1 MASAGP
7 IALGVIAAKLG
18 ADFIAGV
25 HKGIQEDIERAKELN
40 RAVLKD
46 DPLAVMRIGAEKV
59 ADTFEKIPIVGKIYA
74 EQIRTEI
81 AAIGA
86 LNDVIAATAERGRE
100 LQAYSGVITRAVAE
114 QEISKLRNDIRESQQ
129 LGGDYGRV
137 ISAQTR
143 TEDAMREAILPIKES
158 MVSLT
163 ADLSEKIADIA
174 EIVKPGIQ
182 ITGDIVGLLVEYK
195 DVLFPIF
202 SSIELSL
209 KTAKWLSSLL
219 AGIREIFAKDDE
231 VAQDALDQ
239 ILKMADLNMPLNAK
253 QEPANAPDDSL
264 NIPIFN

>member
-1 MASAGP
+1 MKAFN
-7 IALGVIAAKLG
+7 IAAEGAASKLEDVG
-18 ADFIAGV
+18 LAGKFV
-25 HKGIQEDIERAKELN
+25 
-40 RAVLKD
+40 
-46 DPLAVMRIGAEKV
+46 
-59 ADTFEKIPIVGKIYA
+59 A
-74 EQIRTEI
+74 EQIRTGMV
-81 AAIGA
+81 AIGA
-86 LNDVIAATAERGRE
+86 LNDVIAVTAERGRE
-100 LQAYSGVITRAVAE
+100 LQAYSGAITRAVAD

-239 ILKMADLNMPLNAK
+239 ILKMADLNMPFNAK
-253 QEPANAPDDSL
+253 QEAANPPDDSL